1 MTLRHLNIFVSVYEY
16 NSITKAADALHI
28 AQPSVS
34 LVIKELEE
42 YSTGSGVG
50 LPLQKREKNFTAMQF
65 ILSLSSMKWRSV

>member
-42 YSTGSGVG
+42 Y
-50 LPLQKREKNFTAMQF
+50 
-65 ILSLSSMKWRSV
+65 